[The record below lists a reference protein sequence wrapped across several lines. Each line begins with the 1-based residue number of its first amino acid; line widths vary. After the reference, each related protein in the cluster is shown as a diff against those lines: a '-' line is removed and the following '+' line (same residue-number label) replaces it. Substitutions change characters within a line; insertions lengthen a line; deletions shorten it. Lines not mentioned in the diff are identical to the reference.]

1 MRTVSQVSSLTGVSV
16 RTLHHY
22 DAIGLLRPSAI
33 TGAGYRLYDDDAM
46 KRLHSIL
53 LFRELGFSLE
63 EIRKILDEPGF
74 DPMKA
79 LDRQIGLLEAKKE
92 RLEAVIVQAKEIR
105 ERGYMDMK
113 KDRFDVYSEK
123 AKAQWGDTPAWK
135 EYEEKSEG
143 RTADRQRQLG
153 DGLME
158 IFVRMGKVRPL
169 GPESSEA
176 QALVKELQD
185 YISAHYYTCTAQIL
199 RGLGQMYAAGGE
211 FTENIDKAAGNGT
224 AVFARDAIEVFVK

>member
-22 DAIGLLRPSAI
+22 DAIGLLRPSAV
-33 TGAGYRLYDDDAM
+33 TGAGYRLYDDDALE
-46 KRLHSIL
+46 RLHSIL

-113 KDRFDVYSEK
+113 KERFDVYSEK

-143 RTADRQRQLG
+143 RTAQRQRQLS

-158 IFVRMGKVRPL
+158 IFVRMGKVRHL
-169 GPESSEA
+169 GPESSGA

>member
-79 LDRQIGLLEAKKE
+79 LDDQIGLLEAKKE
-92 RLEAVIVQAKEIR
+92 RLEAVIVQAKEMR

-143 RTADRQRQLG
+143 RTAQRQRQLS

-169 GPESSEA
+169 GAGSSEA

-185 YISAHYYTCTAQIL
+185 YITAHYYTCTPQIL

-211 FTENIDKAAGNGT
+211 FTENIDKAAGSGT

>member
-1 MRTVSQVSSLTGVSV
+1 MRTVSQVSSLTGISV

-22 DAIGLLRPSAI
+22 DAIGLLRPAKV
-33 TGAGYRLYDDDAM
+33 TEAGYRLYDEASLE
-46 KRLHSIL
+46 RLHRIL
-53 LFRELGFSLE
+53 MYRELDFSLE
-63 EIRKILDEPGF
+63 EIRKLLDEQCA
-74 DPMKA
+74 DPMEA
-79 LDRQIGLLEAKKE
+79 LSRQIGLLEAKKE
-92 RLEAVIVQAKEIR
+92 RLEAVIAQAKEIQK
-105 ERGYMDMK
+105 RGYFEMK

-135 EYEEKSEG
+135 EYEEKAEG
-143 RTADRQRQLG
+143 RTAQRQRQLG

-169 GPESSEA
+169 GPASSEA
-176 QALVKELQD
+176 QTLVQELQS
-185 YISAHYYTCTAQIL
+185 YITAHYYTCTPQIL

-211 FTENIDKAAGNGT
+211 FTENIDKAAGDGT

>member
-33 TGAGYRLYDDDAM
+33 TGASYRLYDDDAM

-74 DPMKA
+74 DTMKA

-92 RLEAVIVQAKEIR
+92 RLEAVIVQAKEMR

-169 GPESSEA
+169 GPESFEA

-185 YISAHYYTCTAQIL
+185 YITAHYYTCTPQIL

-211 FTENIDKAAGNGT
+211 FTENIDKAAGSGT

>member
-33 TGAGYRLYDDDAM
+33 TGAGYRLYDDDALE
-46 KRLHSIL
+46 RLHSIL

-113 KDRFDVYSEK
+113 KERFDVYSEK

-143 RTADRQRQLG
+143 RTADRQRQLS